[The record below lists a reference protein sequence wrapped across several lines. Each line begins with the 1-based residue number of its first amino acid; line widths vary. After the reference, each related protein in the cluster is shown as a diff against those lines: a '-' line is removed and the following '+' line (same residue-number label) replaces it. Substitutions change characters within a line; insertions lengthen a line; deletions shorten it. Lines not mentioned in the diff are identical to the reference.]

1 MSNLLG
7 DNWSPAVLV
16 LSNVKGV
23 TFGIFLVSIDFWNIL
38 VSGSAM
44 FWQSLSEILD
54 AFDQV
59 PMTLFLSTVLGVLVL
74 FGYRIILFEN

>member
-1 MSNLLG
+1 MSNLSG

-44 FWQSLSEILD
+44 FLAVS
-54 AFDQV
+54 FRN
-59 PMTLFLSTVLGVLVL
+59 
-74 FGYRIILFEN
+74 FGCI

>member
-59 PMTLFLSTVLGVLVL
+59 PMTLFLSTFLGVLVL